1 MESFFTQS
9 ATINRP
15 SVAQDAGGYPLPTF
29 SELATGVLCRIEEVR
44 GFEAIRYQRETNAKL
59 YRGLFPKSQ
68 DIDPKDQVVMGGLTF
83 NVLNVRDFVGVDGLA
98 TGVETD
104 LERTI

>member
-1 MESFFTQS
+1 MESFFTQT
-9 ATINRP
+9 ATIIRP

-29 SELATGVLCRIEEVR
+29 ATLSSGVPCRIEEVR

-59 YRGLFPKSQ
+59 YRGEFPRSQ

-83 NVLNVRDFVGVDGLA
+83 NVVNVRDVVGVDGLA
-98 TGVETD
+98 SGVECD
-104 LERTI
+104 LERTV